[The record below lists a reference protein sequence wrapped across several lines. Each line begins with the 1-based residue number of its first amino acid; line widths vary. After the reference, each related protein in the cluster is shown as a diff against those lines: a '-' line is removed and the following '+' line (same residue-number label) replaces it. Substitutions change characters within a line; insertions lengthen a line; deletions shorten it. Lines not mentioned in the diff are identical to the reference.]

1 MKGKL
6 KTTVIEEIM
15 NFAWIVVD
23 NNVTLALLCGVIFL
37 IIPYL
42 YLTSRSGRSYP
53 PGPLALPIIG
63 NVHQIILCGS
73 MDVFCAKYRKIY
85 GNVSINANLSLFLCV
100 IDGTEV
106 MYDKHHF
113 YACK

>member
-1 MKGKL
+1 M
-6 KTTVIEEIM
+6 
-15 NFAWIVVD
+15 
-23 NNVTLALLCGVIFL
+23 ALLCGVIFL

-42 YLTSRSGRSYP
+42 YLTSRSGLSYP
-53 PGPLALPIIG
+53 TGPLALPIIG

-73 MDVFCAKYRKIY
+73 MDVFCEKYRKIY
-85 GNVSINANLSLFLCV
+85 GNVSIKANLSLYFCV

-113 YACK
+113 YACKKILLARDYFSHN